1 MNPLRF
7 LKEFAGEYVTGLKTA
22 DQVQREMIKAR
33 DEVLSQGNLG
43 YGQSVLDPRFAKD
56 IKKRGVNVSES
67 PAQVAGAYTSRAL
80 VDAANDGTRT
90 YWWRWNHPLAIA
102 QRVVETGI
110 GKIESPTAKA
120 ITGLAIAVPAVA
132 AAGTYDITN
141 PEEQFRPEGY
151 AQTYSPK
158 GAEDRRQTGQ
168 PVQEL
173 FERFFLGRTGDPLKY
188 ATAKEEIPSLTPERY
203 GNYLNFLYQDK
214 GLLGLGVV
222 KGTMENLQGYPEAR
236 MLGFP
241 VNLPMAGGFVAGAA
255 GAKIGASTGGTPRQ
269 RAIRGIIGGATG
281 SLLGIAGGNVANEV
295 IASGNRPQLPT
306 TAEYGVSTGKI

>member
-1 MNPLRF
+1 MNPLSF
-7 LKEFAGEYVTGLKTA
+7 LKGFASEYVTGLKTA
-22 DQVQREMIKAR
+22 DRVQREMIKAR
-33 DEVLSQGNLG
+33 DEVLSQGSLG

-56 IKKRGVNVSES
+56 IKKQGISVKES
-67 PAQVAGAYTSRAL
+67 PAQAAGAYTSRAL

-102 QRVVETGI
+102 QRVVETGV

-120 ITGLAIAVPAVA
+120 LTGLAIAVPAVA

-158 GAEDRRQTGQ
+158 GAEDRRTTGQ

-173 FERFFLGRTGDPLKY
+173 FERFFLGRTGEPLKY
-188 ATAKEEIPSLTPERY
+188 ATAKEEIPDLTPERY
-203 GNYLNFLYQDK
+203 GNYLNFLYNDK
-214 GLLGLGVV
+214 GLLGLGVI
-222 KGTMENLQGYPEAR
+222 KGTMENLQGNPEVR

-241 VNLPMAGGFVAGAA
+241 VNLPMVGGFVTGTA
-255 GAKIGASTGGTPRQ
+255 GAKVAASTGSTPRQ
-269 RAIRGIIGGATG
+269 RAVRGIAGGAIG
-281 SLLGIAGGNVANEV
+281 SLLGIATGNAANEI
-295 IASGNRPQLPT
+295 IASNRRNQLPT
-306 TAEYGVSTGKI
+306 TAEYGVTTGKI

>member
-1 MNPLRF
+1 MNPLDIVKQYKRGF
-7 LKEFAGEYVTGLKTA
+7 KKA
-22 DQVQREMIKAR
+22 DIAQIRMVRE
-33 DEVLSQGNLG
+33 GLG
-43 YGQSVLDPRFAKD
+43 YGQSVLDPRFKEAIKAKG
-56 IKKRGVNVSES
+56 ISARET
-67 PAQVAGAYTSRAL
+67 PAQFLGAYTSRML
-80 VDAANDGTRT
+80 IDVGNDGTRT

-102 QRVVETGI
+102 QRVSEVGLKEIDTPTGR
-110 GKIESPTAKA
+110 AA
-120 ITGLAIAVPAVA
+120 AGLAIAAPAVA

-141 PEEQFRPEGY
+141 LGQVFRPEGY
-151 AQTYSPK
+151 AQTYSEP
-158 GAEDRRQTGQ
+158 GTDDRRETQQ
-168 PVQEL
+168 PAQEF

-255 GAKIGASTGGTPRQ
+255 GAKLAASTAAQSTPKQ
-269 RAIRGIIGGATG
+269 RAIRGLVGGAVG
-281 SLLGIAGGNVANEV
+281 SLLGVAGGNVANEV

>member
-1 MNPLRF
+1 MNPLQF
-7 LKEFAGEYVTGLKTA
+7 LKEFIGEYITGLKKA
-22 DQVQREMIKAR
+22 DRVQREMIQAR
-33 DEVLSQGNLG
+33 DEILSQGSLG

-56 IKKRGVNVSES
+56 VKREGVSVRQT
-67 PAQVAGAYTSRAL
+67 PAQAAGAYTSRAL

-120 ITGLAIAVPAVA
+120 LTGLAIAVPAVA
-132 AAGTYDITN
+132 AAGSYDITN

-168 PVQEL
+168 PTQEL

-203 GNYLNFLYQDK
+203 GNYLNYLYQDK
-214 GLLGLGVV
+214 GLLGLGVI

-241 VNLPMAGGFVAGAA
+241 VNLPMAGGFVAGTA
-255 GAKIGASTGGTPRQ
+255 GAKIGSSIGRTSRQ
-269 RAIRGIIGGATG
+269 RAIGGIIGGATG
-281 SLLGIAGGNVANEV
+281 SLLGITTGNITNEI
-295 IASGNRPQLPT
+295 IAASNRPQLPT
-306 TAEYGVSTGKI
+306 TAEYGVTTGKI

>member
-1 MNPLRF
+1 MNPLSF
-7 LKEFAGEYVTGLKTA
+7 LKGFASEYVTGLKTA
-22 DQVQREMIKAR
+22 DRVQREMIKAR
-33 DEVLSQGNLG
+33 DEVLSQGSLG

-56 IKKRGVNVSES
+56 IKKQGISVKES
-67 PAQVAGAYTSRAL
+67 PAQAAGAYTSRAL

-102 QRVVETGI
+102 QRVVETGV

-120 ITGLAIAVPAVA
+120 LTGLAIAVPAVA

-158 GAEDRRQTGQ
+158 GAEDRRTTGQ

-188 ATAKEEIPSLTPERY
+188 ATAKEEIPDLTPERY

-214 GLLGLGVV
+214 GLLGLGVI
-222 KGTMENLQGYPEAR
+222 KGTMENLQGNPEVR

-241 VNLPMAGGFVAGAA
+241 VNLPMAGGFVAGTA
-255 GAKIGASTGGTPRQ
+255 GAKIAASTGGTPRQ
-269 RAIRGIIGGATG
+269 RAVRGIAGGAIG
-281 SLLGIAGGNVANEV
+281 SLLGIAAGNTANEV

-306 TAEYGVSTGKI
+306 TAEYGVTTGKI

>member
-1 MNPLRF
+1 MNPLKKVKSF
-7 LKEFAGEYVTGLKTA
+7 LDEYVSGIKTA
-22 DQVQREMIKAR
+22 DRVQREMIKAR
-33 DEVLSQGNLG
+33 DEILSQGNLG
-43 YGQSVLDPRFAKD
+43 YGQSILDPRFAKD
-56 IKKRGVNVSES
+56 IEKKGVTLQSS
-67 PAQVAGAYTSRAL
+67 PAQLAGAYTSRAL

-110 GKIESPTAKA
+110 GEIKSPTAKA
-120 ITGLAIAVPAVA
+120 ITGLAVAVPAIA

-173 FERFFLGRTGDPLKY
+173 FERFFLGRTGEPLKY

-203 GNYLNFLYQDK
+203 GNYLNFLYNDK

-241 VNLPMAGGFVAGAA
+241 VNIPMAGGFIGGAA
-255 GAKIGASTGGTPRQ
+255 GARLGTSVGGTPRQ
-269 RAIRGIIGGATG
+269 RAIRGAIGGLLGSLGGVATG
-281 SLLGIAGGNVANEV
+281 NAVNEI
-295 IASGNRPQLPT
+295 IASGNQPQLPT
-306 TAEYGVSTGKI
+306 TAEYGVTTGKI

>member
-1 MNPLRF
+1 MNPLSF
-7 LKEFAGEYVTGLKTA
+7 LKEFTSGVKTA
-22 DQVQREMIKAR
+22 DRVQREMIKAR

-43 YGQSVLDPRFAKD
+43 YGQSVLDPRFKAD
-56 IKKRGVNVSES
+56 IKKQGVSVRQT
-67 PAQVAGAYTSRAL
+67 PAQAAGAYTSRVL

-102 QRVVETGI
+102 QRVVETGL

-120 ITGLAIAVPAVA
+120 AAGLAIAVPAIA
-132 AAGTYDITN
+132 AAGSYDITN

-158 GAEDRRQTGQ
+158 GAEDRRKTGQ

-241 VNLPMAGGFVAGAA
+241 INLTMTGGFIAGAA
-255 GAKIGASTGGTPRQ
+255 GAKIAASTGKTSRE
-269 RAIRGIIGGATG
+269 RAVRGIIGGLAG
-281 SLLGIAGGNVANEV
+281 SLAGITTGNIANKM
-295 IASGNRPQLPT
+295 IASGNRPKLPT
-306 TAEYGVSTGKI
+306 VAEYEMTTDKI